1 MILYFILV
9 KYGIQVLLP
18 WLQGTCIHLFV
29 PTKSFASDDW
39 KSLGINPNIVVCED
53 IGLKTLFAMYNH
65 HNLAKENRSEQE
77 ILVAG
82 TQFAQNNKH
91 LFKELSHQNEH
102 LQRKWATLPMY
113 ICYSS
118 RYIKNQLL
126 MPLLQHIRH
135 SRKTMPKISW
145 WKRTCCYLQR
155 CTYNPGRPFDK
166 FNDFFHHLASVV
178 KETITPNEQQHL
190 TAHLSQWITLGV
202 RLDGKSYQKMHSK
215 YTDSS
220 KSTRVETAVCIQ
232 NMPKQHGH
240 SH

>member
-9 KYGIQVLLP
+9 KYGIQALLP

-39 KSLGINPNIVVCED
+39 KSLGINIQILLFVRTLD
-53 IGLKTLFAMYNH
+53 WKILFAMYNH
-65 HNLAKENRSEQE
+65 NNLAKENRSEQE

-91 LFKELSHQNEH
+91 LFKELSHQN

-135 SRKTMPKISW
+135 SRKTMPNISW
-145 WKRTCCYLQR
+145 WKRTCCWPSTLYL
-155 CTYNPGRPFDK
+155 
-166 FNDFFHHLASVV
+166 
-178 KETITPNEQQHL
+178 
-190 TAHLSQWITLGV
+190 
-202 RLDGKSYQKMHSK
+202 
-215 YTDSS
+215 
-220 KSTRVETAVCIQ
+220 
-232 NMPKQHGH
+232 
-240 SH
+240 